1 MRKLLNENEALRQAL
16 QNIEVEYYRDCSNF
30 DLYTL
35 DEYVELRLEDIL
47 GA

>member
-1 MRKLLNENEALRQAL
+1 MFKKLSKNEILRQAL
-16 QNIEVEYYRDCSNF
+16 QNIEIEYYRDSNNF
-30 DLYTL
+30 DVYTL